1 MVLPVISM
9 RYHALSIGAVFLAL
23 AIGVVLGSTGLSDR
37 LVSAVSTQR
46 DDLAAQVTELRGQR
60 DDLAAQQRAAD
71 EFATRVGPSAVRG
84 ALPGKTVTVVSLG
97 GDAADVAAVTGLVGQ
112 AGGTVSGQVT
122 LTDAVTDPGRAD
134 QLRELAS
141 RLLPAG
147 AQLPSATD
155 TGSLAGGLIGSAL
168 LTAPSGP
175 STDAG
180 QAQAVLAGLSAA
192 GFAQP
197 GATATP
203 AGMVVVVTGG
213 AAQGLDAGDA
223 AATTARL
230 ASELDR
236 RGSGA
241 VLAGRTGSADATGAV
256 GVVRADPAASG
267 GLSTVDDVQTGTG
280 RIATILALRE
290 QAGGGAGQYG
300 SAGDATSP
308 APQP

>member
-1 MVLPVISM
+1 M

-37 LVSAVSTQR
+37 LVSAVSTER
-46 DDLAAQVTELRGQR
+46 DDLAGQVTQLRAQR

-71 EFATRVGPSAVRG
+71 EFAARVGPSAVRG
-84 ALPGKTVTVVSLG
+84 ALPGKSVTLVSLG
-97 GDAADVAAVTGLVGQ
+97 GDAADVAAVSGLVGQ
-112 AGGTVSGQVT
+112 AGGTVAGQVR
-122 LTDAVTDPGRAD
+122 LTDAVTDPARAD

-147 AQLPSATD
+147 AQLPAASD

-168 LTAPSGP
+168 LTAPNGP
-175 STDAG
+175 ATNAT

-192 GFAQP
+192 GFAEP
-197 GATATP
+197 GATAAP

-213 AAQGLDAGDA
+213 AAQGLDAADA

-236 RGSGA
+236 RGGGA
-241 VLAGRTGSADATGAV
+241 VLAGRTGSADATGAI
-256 GVVRADPAASG
+256 GVVRADKASAG

-280 RIATILALRE
+280 RVATILALRE
-290 QAGGGAGQYG
+290 QAAGGTGQYG
-300 SAGDATSP
+300 SAGDAAAP

>member
-1 MVLPVISM
+1 M

-37 LVSAVSTQR
+37 LVSAVSSER
-46 DDLAAQVTELRGQR
+46 DDLAGQVTELRAQR

-84 ALPGKTVTVVSLG
+84 ALPGKAVTLVSVG
-97 GDAADVAAVTGLVGQ
+97 GDPADVAAVAQLVGQ
-112 AGGTVSGQVT
+112 AGGTVTGQVR
-122 LTDAVTDPGRAD
+122 LTDAVTDPARAD
-134 QLRELAS
+134 QLRDLAS

-147 AQLPSATD
+147 AQLPAATD
-155 TGSLAGGLIGSAL
+155 TGSLAGGLLGSAL
-168 LTAPSGP
+168 LSAPNGP
-175 STDAG
+175 ATNPG

-192 GFAQP
+192 GFAEAGAAPAP
-197 GATATP
+197 GNLA
-203 AGMVVVVTGG
+203 VVVTGG
-213 AAQGLDAGDA
+213 SARGLDAGDA

-256 GVVRADPAASG
+256 GVVRADRTAAG

-280 RIATILALRE
+280 RVATVLALRE

-300 SAGDATSP
+300 SAGDAAAP
-308 APQP
+308 APRP